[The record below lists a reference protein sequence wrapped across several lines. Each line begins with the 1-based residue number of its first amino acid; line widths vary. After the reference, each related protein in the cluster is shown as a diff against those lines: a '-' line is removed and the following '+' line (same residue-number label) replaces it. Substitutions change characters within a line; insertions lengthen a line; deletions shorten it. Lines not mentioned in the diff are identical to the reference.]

1 MEVYLTSGEGQV
13 YKTSQA
19 FKRKRIFLP
28 DLVQFCWKVKCI
40 LSESIRSIMSLKEE
54 HSIEKAKRRYS
65 SVKPNSL
72 SNIINPI
79 ILKLTKEEDYS
90 EMSTLGFCYSPSHP

>member
-1 MEVYLTSGEGQV
+1 MAL
-13 YKTSQA
+13 
-19 FKRKRIFLP
+19 I
-28 DLVQFCWKVKCI
+28 
-40 LSESIRSIMSLKEE
+40 EE
-54 HSIEKAKRRYS
+54 YSIEKAKHRYS

-90 EMSTLGFCYSPSHP
+90 EMSTLGPCYSPSHPEYPLYHCFC